1 MRRRGTRQSRAVSV
15 PATHAPTRPHWRR
28 QLLTIGAV
36 SNLVCARGAIVSTF
50 GLGLCFAVFN
60 AYQVLAARDPSGV
73 AGLIGL
79 SMLLLAAGVVA
90 LAIHLARRDKPLPA
104 RWFVPVA
111 LLAALAIRLAYYAM
125 VDPAWVSDFATYW
138 KIANELAGADHYQV
152 VNLYQQRAMPYLVP
166 IVEIFGDSPD
176 GVKLANIAVLCLIQ
190 LLGYDILRRCHGHS
204 AAQCFTVLWIG
215 APEPLYSALIPSH
228 DLVAMG
234 QVAIVLWLTV
244 VATTR
249 KRAGGLPG
257 ARFALYALPIAI
269 MLAALEVERGIGRI
283 LLAALLLVGV
293 AGMLVKSRFPSLIA
307 GDSGQPKRLL
317 LVALLS
323 LPLYAAC
330 MQGLAGSRFSAADDV
345 STAAMLR
352 YTTAHATSL
361 SNGSYKWMRA
371 FHDTFTIAYAKDS
384 DRFADLRTSL
394 ALSDFAES
402 PLQRTDNAVTRLG
415 DLYSLGGS
423 IGFYS
428 SGVAKKSPNT
438 AAAMLVYNAAFA
450 LLLALLA
457 LYGLLRLLVR
467 PRFPLVAGVLLV
479 MVSVMTLIL
488 VLIAE
493 NQPRYLYIAW
503 FVAAA
508 TAALGIA
515 RAQGADDPGTAD
527 PEAPAATA
535 LAMGWMVLQSFL
547 AIFCIG
553 AAAWVALELAYDAKS
568 GRILS
573 HWALSAYPPAAT
585 APGTDWTSDLK
596 GTGSDVLWAADKRY
610 RVASMDFGPLAL
622 TLQLPKAPAI
632 GDRVVA
638 SAKVCTRGGARNDL
652 AFFVYTPYKNLKR
665 RGAFELE
672 VTVDG
677 DPKWRL
683 ALPHADKPMAIE
695 IPDLVPANACS
706 DLAFTLHSKVAI
718 PRESWRRASRVEI
731 YFPRLVDTVR

>member
-1 MRRRGTRQSRAVSV
+1 MSTPAMHV
-15 PATHAPTRPHWRR
+15 PDGRHWRKR
-28 QLLTIGAV
+28 LLTLGAV
-36 SNLVCARGAIVSTF
+36 SSLVCARSAIVATF

-60 AYQVLAARDPSGV
+60 AYRSLAASNPSGIE
-73 AGLIGL
+73 GLIGL
-79 SMLLLAAGVVA
+79 SMILLAAAFVA
-90 LAIHLARRDKPLPA
+90 LAIHLARRDSPLPA

-166 IVEIFGDSPD
+166 IVEMFGNSPN

-190 LLGYDILRRCHGHS
+190 LLGYDVLRRCHGHA

-215 APEPLYSALIPSH
+215 APEPLYSTLIPSH

-244 VATTR
+244 LAITR
-249 KRAGGLPG
+249 KRAAAGLLG
-257 ARFALYALPIAI
+257 ARFMLYALPIAI

-283 LLAALLLVGV
+283 LLAALLLVGI
-293 AGMLVKSRFPSLIA
+293 AGLLIKSRFPPLIA
-307 GDSGQPKRLL
+307 GDPGQPKRLL

-323 LPLYAAC
+323 LPLYAGC
-330 MQGLAGSRFSAADDV
+330 MQGLASSHFSASDKVA
-345 STAAMLR
+345 TAAMLR

-371 FHDTFTIAYAKDS
+371 FHDTFTVAYAHDNA
-384 DRFADLRTSL
+384 RFADLRKSL
-394 ALSDFAES
+394 VLSDFAES

-415 DLYSLGGS
+415 DLYRLGGS

-428 SGVAKKSPNT
+428 AGVAKHSPHIVP
-438 AAAMLVYNAAFA
+438 AMFVYNAAFA
-450 LLLALLA
+450 LLLAVSA

-467 PRFPLVAGVLLV
+467 PRFPLVIGVLLV
-479 MVSVMTLIL
+479 LVALMTLIL
-488 VLIAE
+488 VLVAE
-493 NQPRYLYIAW
+493 NQSRYIYTAW

-508 TAALGIA
+508 TVALGIA
-515 RAQGADDPGTAD
+515 RPPQDATDAVITD
-527 PEAPAATA
+527 APATPPW
-535 LAMGWMVLQSFL
+535 AMGWMVLQSFL
-547 AIFCIG
+547 AVFCIG
-553 AAAWVALELAYDAKS
+553 AAAWIALGLAYDAES

-573 HWALSAYPPAAT
+573 HWSVTADPPIAT
-585 APGTDWTSDLK
+585 AAGTDWASDLEHAQ
-596 GTGSDVLWAADKRY
+596 SNVLWAVDKRY
-610 RVASMDFGPLAL
+610 RVALKDFGPLAL
-622 TLQLPKAPAI
+622 TLQLPKVPAI
-632 GDRVVA
+632 DDRVVA
-638 SAKVCTRGGARNDL
+638 RSKVCADGGARNDL

-665 RGAFELE
+665 SGSFELE
-672 VTVDG
+672 VAVDG
-677 DPKWRL
+677 HPRWRL
-683 ALPHADKPMAIE
+683 ALPHADKPTAIE
-695 IPDLVPANACS
+695 IPDLIPANACS
-706 DLAFTLHSKVAI
+706 ELAFTLRSKVDI